1 MVHTCLPT
9 LHFIHSDSYK
19 LFHNQQTQNFSQK
32 EKNNNNNASTID
44 SASDDMRNIV
54 TNNANPVLSLSDL
67 STMCSAIFE
76 SNTLSPCSTP
86 LLGQVIDKEYC
97 QAKKPN
103 NRFNVPL
110 GTKFYRVRVK
120 PWKPSILSSSN

>member
-19 LFHNQQTQNFSQK
+19 LFHNQQNQNFSQR

-67 STMCSAIFE
+67 STMCSVIFE
-76 SNTLSPCSTP
+76 SNTLSPSSTL
-86 LLGQVIDKEYC
+86 LLGQVIDKSI
-97 QAKKPN
+97 AKQKN
-103 NRFNVPL
+103 LIIVLMFH
-110 GTKFYRVRVK
+110 
-120 PWKPSILSSSN
+120 